1 MQKAYTPELNEAS
14 REMIGHFKKKKSLSK
29 SKVSLLILL
38 SPSPQWDPEGL
49 SVALICHW
57 KYNGERSSKTSGGEG
72 GPTTYIWALN
82 VYVCFGA
89 GRWN

>member
-38 SPSPQWDPEGL
+38 SPSPRWDPEGL
-49 SVALICHW
+49 
-57 KYNGERSSKTSGGEG
+57 SGGEG

-82 VYVCFGA
+82 VYVCFEA

>member
-1 MQKAYTPELNEAS
+1 MQKAYTAELNEAS
-14 REMIGHFKKKKSLSK
+14 REMTGHFKKKFLSK

-38 SPSPQWDPEGL
+38 SLSPWWDPEGL
-49 SVALICHW
+49 SLALICHW
-57 KYNGERSSKTSGGEG
+57 KCNGERSSKTSGGEG